1 MEGKDESLR
10 SIITPTLRLFLAG
23 EFFITLSDMYGLFL
37 PLFMSDLGASVV
49 DIGLVYS
56 LSEIVPLLINI
67 VGGWLS
73 DRFGR
78 LRTINW
84 GNILKLLS
92 FAVMLFA
99 DQWQWMILAFTI
111 MGMGWALGGPS
122 FAAFI
127 ADNTAEKNR
136 AKVYAIQLNV
146 KNVINLIKYPLAG
159 LIVSQFGFKAML
171 LAAASFFG
179 IGSVIL
185 AVLERRTQL
194 KTLPSQP
201 RPSGTPFGKSF
212 RVVIGLVLAGGLF
225 TWLFIIDHTN
235 DIFVGLS
242 SSLQFLFAEQ
252 IIGVSVAQLAYL
264 PTIGAAIALIVT
276 IPLGYWVDKKG
287 EHIGLGSAYLLM
299 ALHFGTPLIARNF
312 FGLIPSAL
320 VHPFMIGLAGP
331 AYRSLISKAVPEEQR
346 GIAFGLTLT
355 SRGLVSLPA
364 PYLGGLLWD
373 RFNPR
378 TPFLVTVIGCIGLSL
393 LAYLKLKTPPKQ
405 LPNTS
410 Q

>member
-1 MEGKDESLR
+1 MEGKGESLR
-10 SIITPTLRLFLAG
+10 SILTPTLRLFLAG

-37 PLFMSDLGASVV
+37 PLFMSDLGASVI

-56 LSEIVPLLINI
+56 LSEIVPLLINVI
-67 VGGWLS
+67 GGWLS

-78 LRTINW
+78 LRTITW

-92 FAVMLFA
+92 FGVMLFA

-111 MGMGWALGGPS
+111 MGIGWALGGPS
-122 FAAFI
+122 YAAFI

-136 AKVYAIQLNV
+136 AKVYAIQLNL

-159 LIVSQFGFKAML
+159 LTVSQFGFKAML

-185 AVLERRTQL
+185 ALLSRRTSL
-194 KTLPSQP
+194 KSLPGQP
-201 RPSGTPFGKSF
+201 LPTGIPLGKSVG
-212 RVVIGLVLAGGLF
+212 VVTGLVLAGGLF
-225 TWLFIIDHTN
+225 TWLFIIDHAN

-242 SSLQFLFAEQ
+242 SSLQFLYAEQ
-252 IIGVSVAQLAYL
+252 IVGVSVAQLAYL
-264 PTIGAAIALIVT
+264 PTIGAAIALVVT
-276 IPLGYWVDKKG
+276 IPLGYWVDNKG
-287 EHIGLGSAYLLM
+287 ENVGMGLAYLLL
-299 ALHFGTPLIARNF
+299 AVHFGTPLIARNF
-312 FGLIPSAL
+312 FGLVPSAL
-320 VHPFMIGLAGP
+320 VHPLMIGLAGP
-331 AYRSLISKAVPEEQR
+331 ASQSLLSKAVPEEQR

-373 RFNPR
+373 RFNPK
-378 TPFLVTVIGCIGLSL
+378 TPFLVTVIGCIGLSVV
-393 LAYLKLKTPPKQ
+393 AFLKLKTPAKE
-405 LPNTS
+405 LINTS

>member
-1 MEGKDESLR
+1 LR
-10 SIITPTLRLFLAG
+10 FFLAG

-56 LSEIVPLLINI
+56 VSELVPLLLNI

-78 LRTINW
+78 LKTINW

-92 FAVMLFA
+92 FAVMFFA
-99 DQWQWMILAFTI
+99 DQWQWMILAFSI
-111 MGMGWALGGPS
+111 MGIGWALGGPS

-136 AKVYAIQLNV
+136 AKVFAVQLNV

-171 LAAASFFG
+171 LAAGLFFA
-179 IGSVIL
+179 IGSAIL
-185 AVLERRTQL
+185 AILDRRTQT
-194 KTLPSQP
+194 KTLPDQP
-201 RPSGTPFGKSF
+201 APARTPFGKSF
-212 RVVIGLVLAGGLF
+212 GVVIGLVLAGGLF
-225 TWLFIIDHTN
+225 TWLFIIDHAN

-242 SSLQFLFAEQ
+242 SSLQYLYSEQ
-252 IIGVSVAQLAYL
+252 IVGVSVGELAYI

-287 EHIGLGSAYLLM
+287 ENIGMGLAYLLL
-299 ALHFGTPLIARNF
+299 AIHFGTPLIARNF
-312 FGLIPSAL
+312 LGLVPSAL

-331 AYRSLISKAVPEEQR
+331 ASRSLVSKAVPEEQR

-355 SRGLVSLPA
+355 SRGLVSLPS

-393 LAYLKLKTPPKQ
+393 LAFLKLKTPSKQ
-405 LPNTS
+405 LIKTN

>member
-10 SIITPTLRLFLAG
+10 SILTPTLRLFLAG

-37 PLFMSDLGASVV
+37 PLFMSDLGASVI

-67 VGGWLS
+67 IGGWLS

-111 MGMGWALGGPS
+111 MGIGWALGGPS

-185 AVLERRTQL
+185 AILSRRTPL
-194 KTLPSQP
+194 KSLPSQP

-212 RVVIGLVLAGGLF
+212 RAVTGLVLAGGLF

-242 SSLQFLFAEQ
+242 SSLQYLFAEQ
-252 IIGVSVAQLAYL
+252 IVGVSVAQLAYL
-264 PTIGAAIALIVT
+264 PTIGAAIALFVT

-287 EHIGLGSAYLLM
+287 ENIGMGIAYLLL
-299 ALHFGTPLIARNF
+299 AIHFGTPLIARNF
-312 FGLIPSAL
+312 LGLVPSAL

-331 AYRSLISKAVPEEQR
+331 ASQSLLSKAVPEEQR

-393 LAYLKLKTPPKQ
+393 LAFLKLKTPNKKII
-405 LPNTS
+405 NTNL
-410 Q
+410 